1 MRTTLSLDDD
11 VLELTRRIARERE
24 MSLSEAANYL
34 IRRGLEP
41 RIIFDTTSGF
51 PVFNVGPTNQTFGP
65 EDVQRALDEE
75 DAKYAAFF
83 LKGQAK

>member
-41 RIIFDTTSGF
+41 RMVYEIKNGF
-51 PVFNVGPTNQTFGP
+51 PVFRVDPAMKPFGP

-83 LKGQAK
+83 LKR